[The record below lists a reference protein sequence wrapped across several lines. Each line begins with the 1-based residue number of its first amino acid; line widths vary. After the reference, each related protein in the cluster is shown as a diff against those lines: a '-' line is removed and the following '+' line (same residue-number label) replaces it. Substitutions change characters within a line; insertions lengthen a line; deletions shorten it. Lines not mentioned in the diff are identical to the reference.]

1 MRAKTDDL
9 KNFIG
14 MLPSDEGETVGGG
27 EEQAT

>member
-14 MLPSDEGETVGGG
+14 MLPVMRGETAGGG
-27 EEQAT
+27 KDQAT